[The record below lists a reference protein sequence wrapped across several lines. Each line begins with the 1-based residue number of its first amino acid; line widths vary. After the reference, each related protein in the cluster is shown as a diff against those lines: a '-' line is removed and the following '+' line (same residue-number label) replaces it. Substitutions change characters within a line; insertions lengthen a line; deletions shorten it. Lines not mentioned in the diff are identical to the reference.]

1 MKDAPLLAAVRDD
14 PPEGVL
20 GATLSGSG
28 PTVIVWAEP
37 SGAASAAAE
46 LTTRFPK
53 VEVLHLAV
61 SPAGA
66 GPA

>member
-14 PPEGVL
+14 PPTGVV

-28 PTVIVWAEP
+28 PTVIAWAEP
-37 SGAASAAAE
+37 SAAE
-46 LTTRFPK
+46 SCAEELRVRFPK
-53 VEVLHLAV
+53 TDVLHLAV

-66 GPA
+66 GPT